1 MTPLQSNKAA
11 PNKNNNKK
19 KSFPHIKNFVNFSYC
34 LVYFRQKYFVW
45 KIYFKPH
52 AYIQNN
58 TKLYTKLNKPTKSKQ
73 YLKCK
78 KFNKIK

>member
-19 KSFPHIKNFVNFSYC
+19 KKFPAHNKKKIRQFLILSGIYFCRKN
-34 LVYFRQKYFVW
+34 FVW

-52 AYIQNN
+52 AYKIYIL
-58 TKLYTKLNKPTKSKQ
+58 KLYTKLNQPTKSKQ
-73 YLKCK
+73 YLKCYK
-78 KFNKIK
+78 V